1 VAVCG
6 RTIRIYMRFL
16 LLPEMVLMLVFQST
30 VTKSQKKPSELI
42 LNQELLTD
50 TTLSA
55 AQKASIKTKYSEM
68 VNKLTAKLSKESKVL
83 KKDPTLKNA
92 ESVKELA
99 VELVKLISE
108 QFPLKYS
115 VQDTLKSIPK
125 PILGVDR

>member
-1 VAVCG
+1 
-6 RTIRIYMRFL
+6 
-16 LLPEMVLMLVFQST
+16 MLVFQST